1 MTCPVSWR
9 LAHLNEKVT
18 DKALIKMEIPDTP
31 MDARNLSIYKNYK
44 NDKTCENLGSF
55 HPK

>member
-1 MTCPVSWR
+1 MMTCPVSWR

-31 MDARNLSIYKNYK
+31 MDARNLSIYKN
-44 NDKTCENLGSF
+44 DKTCENLGIF
-55 HPK
+55 RPKYV